1 MHSYLARTVPV
12 HVRIGYEYTWY
23 DYGTKPHTRTLFVP
37 CPPGTNGTRIYI
49 ISFRTTF
56 VPDVVRK
63 WYECFV
69 SLDVRPGSYH
79 TRTFQPHSLRLS
91 CFIRPYFV
99 LISSLVGVRGTNRV
113 RIMSLRTNF
122 VPVPG
127 HSYLTRT
134 IAVPYSYSNVHIPS
148 QQCNSCCIRARFVP
162 YPPINSRSN
171 ENELGSNLVF
181 GAWNT
186 WNMLEHLDSSQ
197 VSQPCSKAVSTWGHL
212 HRSLFAPC
220 HHPAGQFGGIAH

>member
-1 MHSYLARTVPV
+1 MHHVVHLVRLPWHERSTNTGPNNAFVPGSYRIPV

-69 SLDVRPGSYH
+69 SLDVRPESYH

-162 YPPINSRSN
+162 YPPIRTLFVTAPQNSYPTS
-171 ENELGSNLVF
+171 F
-181 GAWNT
+181 QW
-186 WNMLEHLDSSQ
+186 Q
-197 VSQPCSKAVSTWGHL
+197 
-212 HRSLFAPC
+212 
-220 HHPAGQFGGIAH
+220 